1 MKQRVLTGL
10 IFAFIF
16 IPGIFAGGIYFY
28 CLGLIITFVG
38 TFELLNMFSKKNDGL
53 KVMKYIIP
61 LFSSLL
67 FTMLTLACTKSEYGF
82 VFDEEKLGF
91 DCVNFLR
98 SFYIKGYAE
107 FNGFFFAFLIGLL
120 SIFIICFSSIFMRN
134 PGRSA
139 IDMLIS
145 FLYGGVM
152 MSMALCVEYL
162 PAIKTA
168 YNGFFNKVNG
178 RMFAYVYS
186 IVCLTDVFAYFV
198 GVKFGK
204 HKLCPTI
211 SPKKSVEGAIG
222 GTIVGALAG
231 TGIALLFRVV
241 PFDNTMGTG
250 TIVLI
255 VSITFVLSVLI
266 SICSQFG
273 DLFASVLKRE
283 NEIKDYG
290 NILPGH
296 GGIMDRFDSL
306 VFSAG
311 FFFLIYFIVA
321 YLI

>member
-1 MKQRVLTGL
+1 MKQRVLTGF
-10 IFAFIF
+10 IFAVIF

-61 LFSSLL
+61 LFSSILFSLMVYSITKSHFRYEVFNEKLL
-67 FTMLTLACTKSEYGF
+67 FSYGGYLF
-82 VFDEEKLGF
+82 AYDSKYIYT
-91 DCVNFLR
+91 CVLF
-98 SFYIKGYAE
+98 
-107 FNGFFFAFLIGLL
+107 GLF
-120 SIFIICFSSIFMRN
+120 SILIICFSAIFMRN

-168 YNGFFNKVNG
+168 YSGFFNKVNG

-186 IVCLTDVFAYFV
+186 IVCLTDVFAYLI
-198 GVKFGK
+198 GIKFGK

-222 GTIVGALAG
+222 GTIVGALVG
-231 TGIALLFRVV
+231 TGVALLLRVMPV
-241 PFDNTMGTG
+241 DNTMGTG

-255 VSITFVLSVLI
+255 SVITFVFSILV

-283 NEIKDYG
+283 YEIKDYG

-296 GGIMDRFDSL
+296 GGILDRFDSL

-311 FFFLIYFIVA
+311 FFFLIYFIVG
-321 YLI
+321 LLL